1 MLNIGDVFSNLV
13 GLFLLIAVG
22 YAAVKL
28 QVLPVS
34 STKLL
39 SNLLM
44 QITLPATILVSLV
57 RPYDAAFIR
66 DGVLIAILGTVLYL
80 LYGLLSLPACRLFH
94 VGEGRRGCMDFLRYV
109 QQQWLYGLSRSPCS
123 LSGRGV
129 GSGGIPGYS
138 L

>member
-66 DGVLIAILGTVLYL
+66 DGGTHCDTWNGAVPSLWPAVPA
-80 LYGLLSLPACRLFH
+80 SLPPFPCR
-94 VGEGRRGCMDFLRYV
+94 
-109 QQQWLYGLSRSPCS
+109 
-123 LSGRGV
+123 
-129 GSGGIPGYS
+129 
-138 L
+138 

>member
-94 VGEGRRGCMDFLRYV
+94 VGEGRRGA
-109 QQQWLYGLSRSPCS
+109 
-123 LSGRGV
+123 
-129 GSGGIPGYS
+129 
-138 L
+138 

>member
-44 QITLPATILVSLV
+44 QITLPATILVSLG
-57 RPYDAAFIR
+57 AA
-66 DGVLIAILGTVLYL
+66 L
-80 LYGLLSLPACRLFH
+80 
-94 VGEGRRGCMDFLRYV
+94 
-109 QQQWLYGLSRSPCS
+109 
-123 LSGRGV
+123 
-129 GSGGIPGYS
+129 
-138 L
+138 